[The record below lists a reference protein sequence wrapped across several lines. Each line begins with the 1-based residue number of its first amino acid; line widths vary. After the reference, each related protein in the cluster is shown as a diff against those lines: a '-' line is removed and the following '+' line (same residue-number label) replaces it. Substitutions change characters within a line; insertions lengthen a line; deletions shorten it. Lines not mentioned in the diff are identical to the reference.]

1 MKTFLFDKPSVQ
13 NAKTVFLAKFRMLF
27 TKVTGYDLIFESS
40 RRDIKPL
47 RGI

>member
-1 MKTFLFDKPSVQ
+1 MRTFLFDSLSVQ
-13 NAKTVFLAKFRMLF
+13 SAKTVFLAKFRMLF

-47 RGI
+47 GGN